1 MARST
6 LVSVGAGIAEG
17 EYQPS
22 LEELQ
27 AISGSCLQISLNEL
41 NADQRSQLTGIIESL
56 RALIESATDKI
67 RERQGRVREQIKNLD
82 AEIEELGGENSTVI
96 KFFQLSIDAI
106 ASCPDVE
113 NAANS
118 AKSLTDRT
126 LAEVNELLYQKGLAQ
141 IQEGRLGKDLDVAAA
156 TLAKLDEMKVALA

>member
-1 MARST
+1 MARAILS
-6 LVSVGAGIAEG
+6 SIGEGIAEG
-17 EYQPS
+17 EYKPS

-27 AISGSCLQISLNEL
+27 AITGSCLKISLDEL
-41 NADQRSQLTGIIESL
+41 EPIQRSQLSGIIDSL
-56 RALIESATDKI
+56 RPLIESATDKI

-82 AEIEELGGENSTVI
+82 AEIEELGGEDLTVI

-113 NAANS
+113 DAANS

-141 IQEGRLGKDLDVAAA
+141 IQEGRLGKDLDAAA
-156 TLAKLDEMKVALA
+156 QTLSKLDEMKVALV